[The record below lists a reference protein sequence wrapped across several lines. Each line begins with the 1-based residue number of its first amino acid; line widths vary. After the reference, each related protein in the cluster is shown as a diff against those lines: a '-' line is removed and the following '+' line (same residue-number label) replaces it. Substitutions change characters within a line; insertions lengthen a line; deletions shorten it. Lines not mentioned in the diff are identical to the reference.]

1 MFCGTELLRELIGL
15 KITVKQGDSAD
26 GNLNEQDL

>member
-1 MFCGTELLRELIGL
+1 LIGL

-26 GNLNEQDL
+26 GNLNEQDLWIYVHT